1 MLKRIVDII
10 LILVVFISSCSTLKL
25 SEIISN
31 DILDNFYNGGSRYAY
46 SDTNI
51 ISSVEKAENEI
62 TIDDTYFRN
71 INIKEV
77 KNMEQPEVI
86 TMITSIIAGLYA
98 VVKTIINLINKIK
111 KKEK

>member
-1 MLKRIVDII
+1 MFNRTVNMI
-10 LILVVFISSCSTLKL
+10 LILLMFISCSTLKL
-25 SEIISN
+25 SEIIAN

-51 ISSVEKAENEI
+51 ISSVEKAEEEI
-62 TIDDTYFRN
+62 TIDDTYFSN

-77 KNMEQPEVI
+77 KNMEQPEIV

-111 KKEK
+111 KPKQ